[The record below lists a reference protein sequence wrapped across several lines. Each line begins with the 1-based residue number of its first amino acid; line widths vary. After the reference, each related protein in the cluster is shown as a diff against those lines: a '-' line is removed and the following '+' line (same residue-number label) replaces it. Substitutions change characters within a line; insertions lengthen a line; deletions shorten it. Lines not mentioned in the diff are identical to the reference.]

1 MSELGSFLITVVFM
15 SQEKLLPINPT
26 RWPTFL
32 NTEVNRVDTEEHRE
46 NYGYGVFKL
55 SEEEPF
61 SDNSRFHE
69 PRKTFTYQSDKMAH
83 FSQHG
88 SQQS

>member
-1 MSELGSFLITVVFM
+1 MSELGIFLIRVVFM

-32 NTEVNRVDTEEHRE
+32 KTSGTELTQRNTEKN
-46 NYGYGVFKL
+46 GYGVFKL
-55 SEEEPF
+55 SEKKPF

-69 PRKTFTYQSDKMAH
+69 PRKTLTYQSDKMAH